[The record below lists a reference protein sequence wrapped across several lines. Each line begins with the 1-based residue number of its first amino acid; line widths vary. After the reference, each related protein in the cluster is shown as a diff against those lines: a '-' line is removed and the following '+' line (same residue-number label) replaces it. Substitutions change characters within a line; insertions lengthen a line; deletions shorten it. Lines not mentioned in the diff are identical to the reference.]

1 MNKQH
6 ALLIRNLLVSQGW
19 IDDADELLKDSES
32 SAAARQKA
40 EEVDALIELINPF
53 LDRPL
58 PADTRLTWEG
68 IEREFAQR

>member
-58 PADTRLTWEG
+58 PVDTRLTWEG